1 MNSTTQF
8 ECPNG
13 GAKYRSAA
21 FRLLVVVPRY
31 VRRRYYQFSD
41 IKYLQQTLTIVLPEP
56 WLVLLL
62 DVLLNDL
69 SLYLFVCFIV
79 RDRNAIHRARS
90 QRERSRRLLRG
101 SVGPASGDLRTKDGA
116 RSANQHR

>member
-79 RDRNAIHRARS
+79 RDRNASARV
-90 QRERSRRLLRG
+90 RLLRG

>member
-1 MNSTTQF
+1 
-8 ECPNG
+8 
-13 GAKYRSAA
+13 
-21 FRLLVVVPRY
+21 

-69 SLYLFVCFIV
+69 SLYLFGFNMVVGNININVLSFLV
-79 RDRNAIHRARS
+79 L
-90 QRERSRRLLRG
+90 EGLYVPRLL
-101 SVGPASGDLRTKDGA
+101 
-116 RSANQHR
+116 

>member
-69 SLYLFVCFIV
+69 SLYLFGFNRVVGNININVLSFLVLERPI
-79 RDRNAIHRARS
+79 RAVS
-90 QRERSRRLLRG
+90 SLI
-101 SVGPASGDLRTKDGA
+101 T
-116 RSANQHR
+116 